1 MGLALRGWGC
11 DRSTLAQI
19 VMKLNMQQLASNQ
32 IAPTPM
38 LLAQTTTTD
47 IYKPALPSGLGISCP
62 SVSSQC

>member
-19 VMKLNMQQLASNQ
+19 VMKLNIQQLASNQ

-47 IYKPALPSGLGISCP
+47 IYKPALPSG
-62 SVSSQC
+62 